1 MDDIQLVN
9 AIKQNDDT
17 AFKQLYLRYYP
28 RLLAYLNTLTH
39 DQEQSK
45 EIAQQ
50 AFVNLWVQRQKLDN
64 VQSPKNYLY
73 SIARNTYI
81 NEFRKNNRRNE
92 FFANLRE
99 QALNDCIND
108 DSEILDQRITRLKHV
123 IETLPLRC
131 KEILKMS
138 KIEGLKYIE
147 IAELLG
153 ISLKTVESQ
162 MRIAFRKIREGLNDD
177 KLFLF
182 IFCKK
187 INSSLFK

>member
-99 QALNDCIND
+99 QALNDCIKD